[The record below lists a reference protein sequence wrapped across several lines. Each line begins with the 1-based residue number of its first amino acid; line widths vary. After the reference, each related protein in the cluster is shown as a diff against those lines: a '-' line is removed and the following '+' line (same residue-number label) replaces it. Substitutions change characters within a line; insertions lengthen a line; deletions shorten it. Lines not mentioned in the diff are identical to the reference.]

1 MSNEEIGLRLHI
13 SRQTVKNHMTS
24 AMRTL
29 GARRRGQAVAAAMRA
44 GWLTIF

>member
-1 MSNEEIGLRLHI
+1 
-13 SRQTVKNHMTS
+13 
-24 AMRTL
+24 MRTL